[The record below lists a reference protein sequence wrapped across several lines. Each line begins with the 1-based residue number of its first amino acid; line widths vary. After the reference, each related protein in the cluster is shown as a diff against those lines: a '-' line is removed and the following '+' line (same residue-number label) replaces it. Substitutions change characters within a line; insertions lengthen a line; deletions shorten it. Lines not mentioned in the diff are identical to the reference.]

1 MDDLDIE
8 DIGDKIKSVKEDT
21 IEKPSQNN
29 AVIIQ
34 EVIESKDFDNALE
47 LFGDDLFN
55 ESMNEKKNEDINILQ
70 FNPKT
75 VVDFRLYEKAIIKF
89 YSNIP
94 NELKADFAERLII
107 SLVNKLNSYEI
118 GEVLEVLS
126 HSKSLSK

>member
-1 MDDLDIE
+1 MDLDIE
-8 DIGDKIKSVKEDT
+8 DIGDKKKSVKEDT